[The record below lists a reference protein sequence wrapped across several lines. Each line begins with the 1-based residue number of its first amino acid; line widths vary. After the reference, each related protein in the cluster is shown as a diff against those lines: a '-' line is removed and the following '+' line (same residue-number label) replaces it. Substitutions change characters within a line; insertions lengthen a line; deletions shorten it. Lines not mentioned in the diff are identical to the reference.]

1 MKRLLSLL
9 LCLLLCLTL
18 LPAAHAEAAAALT
31 AVAEEGDIVLTLSVT
46 EDLNEVCGLHIRF
59 TAPEGFAYDKAR
71 FHEGFAKTVNT
82 EQLDF
87 ILDSAQSAVDIAAG
101 EPIITL
107 CLTMPDELAPG
118 RYSFR
123 AEIAEAYDWDFG
135 DLPIKGQTVSADYVK
150 PFPPPVF
157 LLQPQSVLTAEG
169 ETVSF
174 SAVCDNDLADY
185 RWYCRSGESADWA
198 LCTEAGWDTDTL
210 TLQAALSLSG
220 TQYRCEA
227 TTRTGSVVSE
237 AATLTVQQVP
247 SIVTPPQSVTAAAGQ
262 SVSFTVTAEGTDL
275 SYQWYYRTSASG
287 GWSRSSNGTGATLT
301 IEAKGYRSGYQY
313 RCEVTNLVGSA
324 VSEAA
329 TLTVLQAPAI
339 TAQPQSVSVKE
350 NETVSFTVTASGD
363 DLSYQWYYRTSA
375 SGSWSKSSNGTEST
389 LTLEAKSYRN
399 GYQYRCEVTNLVG
412 SAVSEAA
419 TLSVLKKPAITGQP
433 KSVTADPGETVS
445 FRVTASGSDLSYQ
458 WYYRTSATGSWSKS
472 SNGTGATL
480 TVEAKSYRSGY
491 QYRCVVTNGL
501 GSATS
506 SAATLTVK

>member
-18 LPAAHAEAAAALT
+18 LPAAHAEAAVVLT

-59 TAPEGFAYDKAR
+59 TVPEGFAYDKAR
-71 FHEGFAKTVNT
+71 PARVHEGFAKTVNT

-107 CLTMPDELAPG
+107 WLTMPEELEPG
-118 RYSFR
+118 YYNFR

-157 LLQPQSVLTAEG
+157 LLQPQSVLAAEG

-174 SAVCDNDLADY
+174 SAVCDDDFASY

-198 LCTEAGWDTDTL
+198 LCTEAGWDSDTL
-210 TLQAALSLSG
+210 SLQAALSLSG

-247 SIVTPPQSVTAAAGQ
+247 SIVTQPQSVSAAAGQ

-275 SYQWYYRTSASG
+275 SCQWYYRTSASG

-301 IEAKGYRSGYQY
+301 IEAKDYRNGYQY
-313 RCEVTNLVGSA
+313 RCV
-324 VSEAA
+324 VSNVYGTLTSSTA
-329 TLTVLQAPAI
+329 TLSVRQKPAI
-339 TAQPQSVSVKE
+339 TSQPQSVTAAAGQS
-350 NETVSFTVTASGD
+350 VSFTVKATGD

-375 SGSWSKSSNGTEST
+375 SGSWSKST
-389 LTLEAKSYRN
+389 
-399 GYQYRCEVTNLVG
+399 
-412 SAVSEAA
+412 
-419 TLSVLKKPAITGQP
+419 
-433 KSVTADPGETVS
+433 
-445 FRVTASGSDLSYQ
+445 
-458 WYYRTSATGSWSKS
+458 
-472 SNGTGATL
+472 NGTGATL
-480 TVEAKSYRSGY
+480 TIEAKSYRRGY
-491 QYRCVVTNGL
+491 QYRCVVTNSL